1 MTTVVISLCAAL
13 IGLACGA
20 AARSALRNRRPV
32 TALVRVLAGIVF
44 LLVGVLLVTIS
55 VGLRGYQALTFEEVA
70 ATVKTEPLG
79 PQRFRATITLPDK
92 RLAMYELDGDAFYID
107 AHILKWRP
115 WANILGLH
123 TAYELDRVAG
133 RYNAIAD
140 EQSKPHTAYSL
151 AKGKPVDVF
160 FLARRTLLGALVDA
174 EYGSAA
180 FIAGNKPAEYEVRVS
195 TTGLL
200 MRPVLRSVLP

>member
-1 MTTVVISLCAAL
+1 MTTVIVALCLLAV
-13 IGLACGA
+13 GLACGVG
-20 AARSALRNRRPV
+20 ARSALRTRRWLG
-32 TALVRVLAGIVF
+32 ALLRVLAGLVF
-44 LLVGVLLVTIS
+44 MLLATLLATVS
-55 VGLRGYQALTFEEVA
+55 VGLRGYQALTLEEVA

-92 RLAMYELDGDAFYID
+92 RLAMYELSGDAFYVD
-107 AHILKWRP
+107 AHIVKWHP
-115 WANILGLH
+115 WMNLLGLH

-133 RYNAIAD
+133 RYNAVTD
-140 EQSKPHTAYSL
+140 EQTKPHTVYSL
-151 AKGKPVDVF
+151 ARNKPVDVF

-180 FIAGNKPAEYEVRVS
+180 FIAGNRPAEYEVRVS

-200 MRPVLRSVLP
+200 MRPVLHSTLP